1 MEVTPVK
8 WPVARALCFDDIDE
22 PVAEAFEFT
31 TVSKVTLKRGRK
43 PKASRVMVDSEVRRS
58 AHLSAMRDGYR
69 QVTSGTSPRRPH
81 TLKKRKSMPSQPDED
96 STVPPLM
103 AIVDLQRIGTRL
115 RIAPEKITTD
125 RLAANPTRSNKS
137 ASSDD

>member
-43 PKASRVMVDSEVRRS
+43 PKASRVLVDSEVRRS
-58 AHLSAMRDGYR
+58 ARLSAMRDGYR
-69 QVTSGTSPRRPH
+69 QEITGTTARKPH
-81 TLKKRKSMPSQPDED
+81 KMKKRKSAPSKPDDE
-96 STVPPLM
+96 TAVPPLTT
-103 AIVDLQRIGTRL
+103 IVDLQ
-115 RIAPEKITTD
+115 
-125 RLAANPTRSNKS
+125 
-137 ASSDD
+137 